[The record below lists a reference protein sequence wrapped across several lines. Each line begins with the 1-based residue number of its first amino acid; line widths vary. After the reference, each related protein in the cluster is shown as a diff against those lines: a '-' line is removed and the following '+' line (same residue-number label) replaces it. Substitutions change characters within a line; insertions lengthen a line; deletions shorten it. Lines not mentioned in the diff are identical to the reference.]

1 MSERESREEGE
12 EVLMYQKIKKRVF
25 EIIERAS
32 PDDLPSKIFDISIML
47 LISSNVTAVIL
58 ETVKSLSVR
67 YILLFRG
74 FEVFSVIAFTVE
86 YGLRLWS
93 CTTDKKFDSPVLG
106 RIRFA
111 ITPLALV
118 DLAAILP
125 FYLPMIFHADLRFIR
140 AIRLFRLFRIFKL
153 GRYSESMKT
162 FGNVLK
168 AKKEELFITI
178 FVVFILLIIAS
189 SLMYFIENV
198 AQPEVFSSI
207 PAAMWWGVATLTT
220 VGYGDVYPVTPLGK
234 VLGAIIA
241 ILGIGMFALPAG
253 ILGSGFVEE
262 IQKRQK
268 RQEICPHCGKNIYE
282 LPLKNEGHR

>member
-198 AQPEVFSSI
+198 APVSYTHL
-207 PAAMWWGVATLTT
+207 TLPT
-220 VGYGDVYPVTPLGK
+220 K
-234 VLGAIIA
+234 A
-241 ILGIGMFALPAG
+241 
-253 ILGSGFVEE
+253 
-262 IQKRQK
+262 
-268 RQEICPHCGKNIYE
+268 
-282 LPLKNEGHR
+282 

>member
-1 MSERESREEGE
+1 LSERESREEGE

-111 ITPLALV
+111 VTPLALV
-118 DLAAILP
+118 DLVAILP
-125 FYLPMIFHADLRFIR
+125 FYLPMVFPVDLRFIR

-262 IQKRQK
+262 IQKRQR

-282 LPLKNEGHR
+282 LPEK